1 MKIYSLYFS
10 LLLLLISSCRT
21 AADQL
26 ATPLSPAQLA
36 AYKLQPGLITTLELE
51 ENCLSF
57 TQDESVV
64 FWTAGNDWEKQ
75 LPFLAKKVN
84 GRFTQAQRIVELD
97 TIYNGAISPSGQRI
111 LYTVRQGD
119 ETSTWL
125 SQRKEGQWL
134 PGINLT
140 EQSGIKA
147 GYFQW
152 YTEKELYL
160 YTPENE
166 GDLARGRFVDEQLE
180 IQLLPAPINTTKG
193 TEFSPFVGP
202 KKQFLIFTRYLEGD
216 LSQQGF
222 FYSHNRGSES
232 EPTWGPPQKIK
243 ALPYGWGAYQSR
255 DGRTFYFTDGLDL
268 FAIPFSSL
276 GMKRTR

>member
-1 MKIYSLYFS
+1 MKIYYLYFS

-26 ATPLSPAQLA
+26 ASPLSPAHLA

-84 GRFTQAQRIVELD
+84 RHFSKAQRLVELD

-111 LYTVRQGD
+111 LYTVRQGE

-125 SQRKEGQWL
+125 SQQKEGQWL

-140 EQSGIKA
+140 KQSGIKA

-166 GDLARGRFVDEQLE
+166 GDLARATLEGEELSISRF
-180 IQLLPAPINTTKG
+180 PGPFNTAEG
-193 TEFSPFVGP
+193 TEFSPYMGP
-202 KKQFLIFTRYLEGD
+202 KKQFLIFTRYLQGEK
-216 LSQQGF
+216 SQQGF
-222 FYSHNRGSES
+222 FYSHNLGSES
-232 EPTWGPPQKIK
+232 EPKWSLPQKIET
-243 ALPYGWGAYQSR
+243 LPYGWGASLSR
-255 DGRTFYFTDGLDL
+255 DGQTFYFTDGLDI
-268 FAIPFSSL
+268 FAIPFSIL
-276 GMKRTR
+276 GVRDK

>member
-1 MKIYSLYFS
+1 MKPNFLYFLF
-10 LLLLLISSCRT
+10 LLLGLFNCKTTNVPQTSWLSAEQLAQYKFYPELIST
-21 AADQL
+21 
-26 ATPLSPAQLA
+26 
-36 AYKLQPGLITTLELE
+36 GVLEQ
-51 ENCLSF
+51 NYLSF
-57 TQDESVV
+57 TYDESVV
-64 FWTAGNDWEKQ
+64 FWTAGNDWQKQ

-84 GRFTQAQRIVELD
+84 GRYTKAERLQVLD
-97 TIYNGAISPSGQRI
+97 TIYNGAISPSGRQI
-111 LYTVRQGD
+111 LYTVRQDD

-125 SQRKEGQWL
+125 SQQKEGQWL

-166 GDLARGRFVDEQLE
+166 GDLAMGRLVRKQLE
-180 IQLLPAPINTTKG
+180 IEPLPAPINTPRG

-202 KKQFLIFTRYLEGD
+202 KKQFLIFTRYLE
-216 LSQQGF
+216 SEPAQQGF
-222 FYSHNRGSES
+222 FYSHNLGSES
-232 EPTWGPPQKIK
+232 EPKWSPPQKIE
-243 ALPYGWGAYQSR
+243 ALPYGWGANLSR
-255 DGRTFYFTDGLDL
+255 DGRTFYFTDGLDI

-276 GMKRTR
+276 GIRDK